1 MRRISALIGMLI
13 SIFLLATCT
22 PEFSAPA
29 PQLAPTA
36 TTSTALVTETD
47 IPAGAS
53 PAGSND
59 TASETVTI
67 TFAAAKEE
75 HPLFEPLITNFQT
88 DNPGIRVQ
96 LVDINQAATTITLA
110 NGDVMTAIGPESLR
124 TVLSLAD
131 TATGIGPTPEAI
143 AHGWLRD
150 LAPLIDA
157 DPTFDRADFYPHTLV
172 AEPNGQIYMLP
183 AKQYVD
189 LLGYNK
195 ALWASRGLPSPQPS
209 WTWNDLKA
217 AAQQLARKR
226 GTTVEIYGMVDW
238 EPGLP
243 ALRAELAEAGY
254 QPDPSAPLRLD
265 DPTIV
270 AALERVVALAQSGAY
285 HGGGDFRQQIL
296 NQQVGIWPATP
307 NMLADVYSTA
317 PAEPSF
323 ATGILPRPG
332 GSSSLLGYL
341 MSAGTQH
348 PNEAWRWLSFLS
360 RQVVAE
366 PYANANPAGT
376 IPARRSVAEQSG
388 YWKRLDAETTTTIKA
403 VLDGRVPAPS
413 LPEFGLYAEAPL
425 RAALEAAL
433 AGKLAPAK
441 ALRQAQVELEQQL
454 AKVTPAPSPATNQI
468 VVAAPAP
475 AAADSA
481 VTITFGAPGATSPI
495 DTIAQAFNQ
504 HHTDVFVQVK
514 YLDLN
519 AGRPASIAELANK
532 TDCFAA
538 ATPPTE
544 RESALLLDLR
554 PLLDADPSFSLDDYP
569 SVVLEQF
576 QRDTRVM
583 GLPDGLEFRVLNYNQ
598 AAFDAI
604 GLAPPTAAWTLEDLA
619 HAARRLS
626 RGAGSN
632 AQYGFASTFLQW
644 RDIFFVLERFGVSAT
659 VGAGANVQPNF
670 TDPQVVQAISF
681 YLDLLRTASPHE
693 RLGGY
698 RRGDVSDSTVTTLV
712 RAGRVGMWFDF
723 GSTVRPIATDHSF
736 LHTIAPPPLG
746 QGQPTSNDVR
756 ASGLYISATTQ
767 HPDACWIWLKVLTSE
782 ISHLQ
787 SAIPARISLA
797 GSAAFLSQA
806 APGTAEVYQAY
817 RAALQR
823 PSTGAAQIA
832 AQSAVDYYWFFQAI
846 DRALQGN
853 NLERELANARSLTTQ
868 FLECVRGGAH
878 GSTCATQ
885 VDPTYQGWRYA
896 TPGSP

>member
-1 MRRISALIGMLI
+1 MRRISARIGMLI
-13 SIFLLATCT
+13 SVFLLATCA
-22 PEFSAPA
+22 PEFSALA
-29 PQLAPTA
+29 PQFAPTA
-36 TTSTALVTETD
+36 TSSAGSVTETD
-47 IPAGAS
+47 IPVGAA
-53 PAGSND
+53 PADANN

-75 HPLFEPLITNFQT
+75 YLLFEPLIAKFQA
-88 DNPGIRVQ
+88 DNPAIRIQ

-110 NGDVMTAIGPESLR
+110 NGDVMTAIGPEALR

-143 AHGWLRD
+143 ANGWVRD

-172 AEPNGQIYMLP
+172 AEPNGQIYTLP

-195 ALWASRGLPSPQPS
+195 ALWTSRGLPPPQPN

-226 GTTVEIYGMVDW
+226 GTTVEVYGMVDW
-238 EPGLP
+238 EPGLL
-243 ALRAELAEAGY
+243 ALRAELAQAGY
-254 QPDPSAPLRLD
+254 QPAPSVPLRLD

-285 HGGGDFRQQIL
+285 RGGGDFRQQIL
-296 NQQVGIWPATP
+296 NQQVGVWPATP
-307 NMLADVYSTA
+307 NMLADGSTA
-317 PAEPSF
+317 PAQPSF
-323 ATGILPRPG
+323 AVGILPRPG
-332 GSSSLLGYL
+332 GSSSVVGYL
-341 MSAGTQH
+341 SAGTQH
-348 PNEAWRWLSFLS
+348 PHEAWRWLSFLS

-366 PYANANPAGT
+366 PYANTNPAGT
-376 IPARRSVAEQSG
+376 IPARRSVAELSG
-388 YWKRLDAETTTTIKA
+388 YWKRLDAETTMAIEA
-403 VLDGRVPAPS
+403 VLDRRPHHPAVPD
-413 LPEFGLYAEAPL
+413 FGLDTETPL

-433 AGKLAPAK
+433 AGKLTPAK
-441 ALRQAQVELEQQL
+441 ALRQAQAEREQQQ

-468 VVAAPAP
+468 VVATPAP
-475 AAADSA
+475 VAPDSA

-504 HHTDVFVQVK
+504 HHPDIFVQVK
-514 YLDLN
+514 YVDLST
-519 AGRPASIAELANK
+519 GRPASIAELASQA
-532 TDCFAA
+532 DCFAA

-544 RESALLLDLR
+544 RESAQLLDLR

-576 QRDTRVM
+576 QRDTSVM

-598 AAFDAI
+598 AAFDVS
-604 GLAPPTAAWTLEDLA
+604 GLAHPTAAWTLEDLA
-619 HAARRLS
+619 HAARRLTQ
-626 RGAGSN
+626 GTGNN
-632 AQYGFASTFLQW
+632 AHYGFASTFLQW

-670 TDPQVVQAISF
+670 TDPQLVQALRF
-681 YLDLLRTASPHE
+681 YLDLLRTTSPHE
-693 RLGGY
+693 RLSGY

-723 GSTVRPIATDHSF
+723 GNASGAATSDRSLTHAI
-736 LHTIAPPPLG
+736 TPPPLG
-746 QGQPTSNDVR
+746 QGQPTSNDIR
-756 ASGLYISATTQ
+756 TSGLYISATTQ
-767 HPDACWIWLKVLTSE
+767 HADACWIWLKALSSE
-782 ISHLQ
+782 ITHLQ

-817 RAALQR
+817 RAALRR

-832 AQSAVDYYWFFQAI
+832 AQSVVDYYWFFQAI

-853 NLERELANARSLTTQ
+853 NLERELANAQSLTTQ

-878 GSTCATQ
+878 DSVCATQ
-885 VDPTYQGWRYA
+885 VDPTYQGWQYA